1 MTYLEPIQAAYRTQA
16 YQNMETG
23 MFPSY
28 FHGKCLDG
36 NGQEPAGCPDPDCPV
51 VCGTSGSMV
60 HFYPTLRFIAFN
72 QTYHLLERVSSPGSP
87 SYNRVET
94 LVLQASQSPP
104 PDERRRRR
112 AFSRVFSPDVADAM
126 SETLDGP
133 GGAGSPRDLRSRSD
147 SGSGLG
153 SRSGPSSG
161 LHTGLGLPGG
171 SPRRFSKRM
180 QDISAGLKSTFQQ
193 MHPLLEEECG
203 GNGVEQTNGLPRC
216 SWEVAMKE
224 YILSFS

>member
-23 MFPSY
+23 IFPSY

-36 NGQEPAGCPDPDCPV
+36 NGQEPAGCPNPNCPV
-51 VCGTSGSMV
+51 VCGTPGSMF
-60 HFYPTLRFIAFN
+60 HFYSILRFIAFN
-72 QTYHLLERVSSPGSP
+72 QTYHLLERISNPGSP
-87 SYNRVET
+87 SYNRVEA

-112 AFSRVFSPDVADAM
+112 AFSRVFSRDVADAI
-126 SETLDGP
+126 SGTQDGL
-133 GGAGSPRDLRSRSD
+133 GGADSPHDSLPG
-147 SGSGLG
+147 SGSGFG
-153 SRSGPSSG
+153 SRAGPSSG

-171 SPRRFSKRM
+171 SSRRVSKRM
-180 QDISAGLKSTFQQ
+180 QDIRAGVRSIFQQ
-193 MHPLLEEECG
+193 VHPLLEEECG

-216 SWEVAMKE
+216 SWEAAMKE
-224 YILSFS
+224 YILSFP